1 MAGAGPPSTPLSRPA
16 PQGVDSGPAPGHE
29 CVREDALSAR
39 CKSAPGLVAAQKS
52 KVTAS
57 PRLDRKRRSNGWR
70 ATGGELAVRR
80 MTNLFRRGLVASL
93 LMDGEA
99 WNNLWR

>member
-1 MAGAGPPSTPLSRPA
+1 
-16 PQGVDSGPAPGHE
+16 
-29 CVREDALSAR
+29 
-39 CKSAPGLVAAQKS
+39 
-52 KVTAS
+52 
-57 PRLDRKRRSNGWR
+57 
-70 ATGGELAVRR
+70 